1 MSQIYEKLLEFRPI
15 NYYGLRMSLHFR
27 HNSIVP
33 YQFDKGGNNLT
44 LLFIWN
50 NICYHKM
57 THRLRPRELNDSVIV
72 ELLTLDLSPELCGV
86 LRNHFRGYL
95 NDLEQIGLIK
105 KFESTYI
112 INPYYCNSLS
122 LPQREYVVKMLLTLA
137 NSV

>member
-1 MSQIYEKLLEFRPI
+1 MDQIYEKLLEFRPE

-33 YQFDKGGNNLT
+33 YQFDSKNKV

-50 NICYHKM
+50 NICFHKM
-57 THRLRPRELNDSVIV
+57 NHRLRPRELSDDVIV
-72 ELLTLDLSPELCGV
+72 DLLTLELTPDLCGV

-95 NDLEQIGLIK
+95 NDLEGMDLIK
-105 KFESTYI
+105 KFGSVYI

-122 LPQREYVVKMLLTLA
+122 LPQREYVIKKLQVL
-137 NSV
+137 VD